1 MPEQHCQIKQNKSAM
16 PLSLDHVERSR
27 WRRGLAAA
35 QNVPSSAFR
44 LASVIEDLMNKNTGE
59 AFAGQVE
66 LAALSAVSERQ
77 VREHLEALA
86 DTGWINI
93 LSGKER
99 TRPKSKRGLHY
110 RPTWPDEATRT
121 RCMDRKY
128 GSDLPSVKS
137 GGKPPVSDGFK
148 TGDITSLNRQ
158 STVSK
163 PAENRRSHS
172 NDLDNDQE
180 SGSAQAEAAL
190 TNGSYQSNLVIEIL
204 SDRSLRLGAS
214 RSEFEADHSAGK
226 IDQNHDDQIFNT
238 GYYEPNASEAQP
250 SPDDYE
256 VTAAPDIGDDLDI
269 GGAYVPIVDQSIESM
284 GTPHDPD
291 ALTGNRRDEEQ
302 ISALLFDPDH
312 SEATLCPSDAERKAA
327 SPFVDGFLNHS
338 VDTSRL
344 PQLTGM
350 QIDDLADIIAEHFND
365 EITHAVIRSLIVD
378 RVNSTAA
385 AIESSGVDIPNF
397 NLSAK
402 QNV

>member
-1 MPEQHCQIKQNKSAM
+1 MPEQHCQIKQNKSAI

-172 NDLDNDQE
+172 NDLYNDQE

-190 TNGSYQSNLVIEIL
+190 TTGSYQSNLEGETH
-204 SDRSLRLGAS
+204 SDRSLRLRAS
-214 RSEFEADHSAGK
+214 RPEDEADHFAGPSDYSELICSIEGHK
-226 IDQNHDDQIFNT
+226 PERDESERETPPIPERTD
-238 GYYEPNASEAQP
+238 EPQ
-250 SPDDYE
+250 
-256 VTAAPDIGDDLDI
+256 IGDDLDI
-269 GGAYVPIVDQSIESM
+269 GEGASITIGDPSISGT
-284 GTPHDPD
+284 GTPRDPD
-291 ALTGNRRDEEQ
+291 ALAGSQREKESQAIKRVAEWLKEQ
-302 ISALLFDPDH
+302 NAIDACWLEYLLSQAVRKSPQRVASQHGCRVAAELGIDDRTASDTLAELLSQAIATDGFDFLTADPD
-312 SEATLCPSDAERKAA
+312 EWLDDYEPQ
-327 SPFVDGFLNHS
+327 PL
-338 VDTSRL
+338 DT
-344 PQLTGM
+344 
-350 QIDDLADIIAEHFND
+350 
-365 EITHAVIRSLIVD
+365 EIS
-378 RVNSTAA
+378 
-385 AIESSGVDIPNF
+385 F
-397 NLSAK
+397 
-402 QNV
+402 